1 MATGDTASNDDQN
14 QRQSSLS
21 IAEPVACA
29 VNSNGTILCCDG
41 PQLQLEQ
48 LCVVCQYFPLSR
60 ALLPCRHTCV
70 CAVCFGNKKILSYDF
85 ILPILLYT
93 YLQQN

>member
-1 MATGDTASNDDQN
+1 MATGDATSSDDQH

-29 VNSNGTILCCDG
+29 VDSNGTLLCCDG
-41 PQLQLEQ
+41 PQFKLEQ

-70 CAVCFGNKKILSYDF
+70 CAVCFGKKFSYNYF
-85 ILPILLYT
+85 ESI
-93 YLQQN
+93 